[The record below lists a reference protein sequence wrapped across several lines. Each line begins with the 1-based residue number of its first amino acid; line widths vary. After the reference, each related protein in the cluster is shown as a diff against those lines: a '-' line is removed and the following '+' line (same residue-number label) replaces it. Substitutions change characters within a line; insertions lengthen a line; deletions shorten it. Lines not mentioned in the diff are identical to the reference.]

1 MDMIYDGLR
10 LPLRRRRK
18 MVVALGLSA
27 ALALSGFS
35 IESASAATRPS
46 LALSLSPDRSGA
58 VRLGGSTVKGK
69 IYVFVKN
76 SQNLGKVDF
85 YLDGYRRTKPPLQ
98 TDTSAPFDFAGTA
111 TDGTALPYET
121 TQLVDGSHTIRAVLT
136 RLDGTSSSRR
146 WDFTVANSGATGTT
160 TASPTASTPTP
171 PATTTAAQTTD
182 VTASPTTTATA
193 ASSTSTTALATP
205 SASARPTLS
214 TPTSSPT
221 TSIIANSFET
231 GNFKGWNSCQ
241 WNAGGSIRN
250 DNCQTYSGTG
260 EYPATVVNES
270 AEHPQSARFE
280 LRNGDIPFGGTERAE
295 IAKPGGSVSSVVEGD
310 ERWISFDLKFDS
322 RWPVPHVD
330 SGWFI
335 FFQWHGSGSTSSPPL
350 ALDIDTNDV
359 IYLANNDSTGLQRT
373 AVQSVVRNRWQR
385 WVIHAKD
392 SDDDA
397 VGFAEVTIDGAP
409 VLPRTRM
416 ATMIPGESSNYLK
429 MGIYRDPV
437 NTTTAILDYDNFSIR
452 R

>member
-1 MDMIYDGLR
+1 MIHNGLR
-10 LPLRRRRK
+10 LALRRRHK
-18 MVVALGLSA
+18 MVVALAASA
-27 ALALSGFS
+27 ALALSGLS
-35 IESASAATRPS
+35 VESASAATRPS

-58 VRLGGSTVKGK
+58 VALDGSTVKGK

-85 YLDGYRRTKPPLQ
+85 YLDGRWRTKPPVQ
-98 TDTSAPFDFAGTA
+98 TDTSAPFDLAGTA
-111 TDGTALPYET
+111 ADGTALPYQT
-121 TQLVDGSHTIRAVLT
+121 TKLADGSHTIRAVLT
-136 RLDGTSSSRR
+136 WSDGTSSSRR
-146 WDFTVANSGATGTT
+146 WDFMVANNGATATP
-160 TASPTASTPTP
+160 TASPTAPSTTP
-171 PATTTAAQTTD
+171 PATTTAAPTTAT
-182 VTASPTTTATA
+182 TAAPTTTATA
-193 ASSTSTTALATP
+193 ASSTSTTALTTP
-205 SASARPTLS
+205 TASATPTLS
-214 TPTSSPT
+214 PTSSPITST
-221 TSIIANSFET
+221 TTNAFET
-231 GNFKGWNSCQ
+231 GSFKQWNSCQ

-260 EYPATVVNES
+260 EYSATVVKES

-295 IAKPGGSVSSVVEGD
+295 IARPDGSEYVVEGD

-322 RWPVPHVD
+322 TWPVPRVD

-350 ALDIDTNDV
+350 ALDIDTNGV
-359 IYLANNDSTGLQRT
+359 IYLANNDSSGYKRT
-373 AVQSVVRNRWQR
+373 AVQSVVRNQWQR
-385 WVIHAKD
+385 WVIHAKF

-429 MGIYRDPV
+429 IGIYRDPV
-437 NTTTAILDYDNFSIR
+437 NTATAILYYDNVSISK
-452 R
+452 

>member
-1 MDMIYDGLR
+1 MTYDGLR
-10 LPLRRRRK
+10 LPLRRRHK
-18 MVVALGLSA
+18 VVVALGLSA
-27 ALALSGFS
+27 VLALSGFS
-35 IESASAATRPS
+35 VESASAATRPS

-58 VRLGGSTVKGK
+58 VRLHGSTVKGK

-85 YLDGYRRTKPPLQ
+85 YLDGRWRTKPPVR
-98 TDTSAPFDFAGTA
+98 TDTRAPFDFAGTA
-111 TDGTALPYET
+111 ADGTALPYET
-121 TQLVDGSHTIRAVLT
+121 TKLANGSR
-136 RLDGTSSSRR
+136 RR
-146 WDFTVANSGATGTT
+146 WDFTVANSGPTATT
-160 TASPTASTPTP
+160 TASPTAPTTTS
-171 PATTTAAQTTD
+171 PATTTAAPTTAT
-182 VTASPTTTATA
+182 TASPTTTATA
-193 ASSTSTTALATP
+193 ASAPSTRALATP
-205 SASARPTLS
+205 SASATS
-214 TPTSSPT
+214 TVSTSTSSPIGSAMT
-221 TSIIANSFET
+221 NSFET

-260 EYPATVVNES
+260 EYSATVVNES

-295 IAKPGGSVSSVVEGD
+295 IARPGGSAASVVEGD

-322 RWPVPHVD
+322 RWPVAHVD

-350 ALDIDTNDV
+350 ALDIDTDDV
-359 IYLANNDSTGLQRT
+359 IYLANNDSSGYHRT

-385 WVIHAKD
+385 WVIHAKF

-397 VGFAEVTIDGAP
+397 VGFAEVTVDGAP
-409 VLPRTRM
+409 VLPRTSM

-429 MGIYRDPV
+429 VGIYRDPV
-437 NTTTAILDYDNFSIR
+437 NTATAILYYDNFSIR
-452 R
+452 K